1 MIFYFIS
8 FSRFQIPD
16 SKFQNA
22 FLHVPNF
29 FHLQIIPRSFRYN
42 PFPFQIHRFEIYVLR
57 FHDVMIDILYRLYN
71 LPSNKILLLQRL
83 PCAVGDTS
91 DVRDDTRCA
100 RTRARIL
107 GSWGHISFSD
117 PRIPHSTFTLFTC
130 SHIFHF
136 QIVSR
141 SFKLIPFT
149 IRDLRSQIHHFTLH
163 KKDT

>member
-57 FHDVMIDILYRLYN
+57 FHDVMIDILYILYN
-71 LPSNKILLLQRL
+71 LPSNKILLLQKL

-91 DVRDDTRCA
+91 DVRDDTRCGPQA
-100 RTRARIL
+100 HADSSLDRGGIFPFQIPEF
-107 GSWGHISFSD
+107 H
-117 PRIPHSTFTLFTC
+117 IPHSRFLLVRTFSISKSFLE
-130 SHIFHF
+130 
-136 QIVSR
+136 VS
-141 SFKLIPFT
+141 
-149 IRDLRSQIHHFTLH
+149 D
-163 KKDT
+163 